1 MVAVEAAL
9 TYPHKPGT
17 VRDSRPPRFPS
28 GPLYI
33 LSNWARAP
41 RLSQARVPERE
52 KFLLSTNRRR
62 FLRSL
67 SRTAIVLALD
77 DVLGLA
83 QPAFGQQQP
92 EQPKGSARQS
102 YAAEARP
109 APRGAYS
116 PVTGTPLGVQFVD
129 VAKQAGLNAET
140 IFGGEHRN
148 KYLLET
154 TGCGVA
160 FFDYDQDD
168 WLDIFLVNGSRLEGF
183 PHGLEPVCHLFKN
196 NRDGTFT
203 DVTVKAGLA
212 RSGWG
217 QACCVGDYNNDGWND
232 LFVSYYGQNALFR
245 NNGNGTF
252 SEVTTEAGLLQ
263 DRLRW
268 NSGCSFLDYDKD
280 GHLDLFVGNYIDLDL
295 KTTPTPE
302 DANCTYKGIVV
313 ACGPPGLQGGKNILY
328 HNNGDGT
335 FRDVSEKAGIWGTLG
350 TYALSCGVAD
360 LDQDGWPDIYV
371 ANDSTS
377 ATLYLNQKDGT
388 FKDQAVEAG
397 VAYSPDGK
405 PQAGMGVSIGDYN
418 RDGLFDIVKTNFA
431 GDTDSL
437 YMNLGDGSF
446 DDRTYQAGLGINTRL
461 LGWGVS
467 FIDVDN
473 DGWLDILVANGHVYP
488 EVDGTQVDAAYA
500 ERKYLYRNLRNG
512 QFEDMSMLVGSGL
525 TTPAKARGFA
535 VGDYDN
541 DGDLDA
547 VVNCVNSVPQLLRCD
562 STLNRSW
569 VKIRLVGKKSNRT
582 AIGARIKVVA
592 QTGSPVPTVKG
603 ESPPQPDRAAPRP
616 TTLTQIEEV
625 KSCNGYYSA
634 SDLRIHF
641 GLNEAKKIDLLEVL
655 WPSGL
660 VDTLKDLDVNRLY
673 VLEEGGKILKNE
685 ILRSVKPR

>member
-1 MVAVEAAL
+1 
-9 TYPHKPGT
+9 
-17 VRDSRPPRFPS
+17 
-28 GPLYI
+28 
-33 LSNWARAP
+33 LSWDR
-41 RLSQARVPERE
+41 RG
-52 KFLLSTNRRR
+52 FLK
-62 FLRSL
+62 SL
-67 SRTAIVLALD
+67 SRTAMVLSLE
-77 DVLGLA
+77 DVLSLSR
-83 QPAFGQQQP
+83 PLRGQEASQKP
-92 EQPKGSARQS
+92 SGSARQA
-102 YAAEARP
+102 YEAPARP
-109 APRGAYS
+109 APKGTPS

-129 VAKQAGLNAET
+129 VAKQAGLNVET

-154 TGCGVA
+154 TGCGAA

-168 WLDIFLVNGSRLEGF
+168 WVDIFLVNGWRLEGF
-183 PHGLEPVCHLFKN
+183 AKGHEPVCHLFKN

-203 DVTVKAGLA
+203 DVTLKAGLA

-252 SEVTTEAGLLQ
+252 QDVTKEAGLLQ

-268 NSGCSFLDYDKD
+268 NSGCAFLDYDKD
-280 GHLDLFVGNYIDLDL
+280 GRLDLFVGNYIDFDV
-295 KTTPTPE
+295 KTAPAPE

-313 ACGPPGLQGGKNILY
+313 ACGPPGLEGGKNLLY
-328 HNNGDGT
+328 HNKGDGT
-335 FRDVSEKAGIWGTLG
+335 FQDVSEKAGMWGTLG

-360 LDQDGWPDIYV
+360 LDESGWPNIYV

-377 ATLYLNQKDGT
+377 ATYYVNQKDGT
-388 FKDQAVEAG
+388 FKDAAIEAG

-405 PQAGMGVSIGDYN
+405 PQAGMGVSIGDFN
-418 RDGLFDIVKTNFA
+418 RDGLLDIVKTNFA

-467 FIDVDN
+467 FIDMDN

-488 EVDGTQVDAAYA
+488 EVDGTQVDASYA

-512 QFEDMSMLVGSGL
+512 QFEDVSLTGGSGI
-525 TTPAKARGFA
+525 TAEVKARGFA
-535 VGDYDN
+535 VGDFDN
-541 DGDLDA
+541 DGDMDA
-547 VVNCVNSVPQLLRCD
+547 VVNCVNAVPQLLRCD
-562 STLNRSW
+562 STWKRSW
-569 VKIRLVGKKSNRT
+569 VKIRLVGTKSNKT
-582 AIGARIKVVA
+582 GIGARIKVTA
-592 QTGSPVPTVKG
+592 RTGTGVHGRLSVVSHSAGDGSASSPSAG
-603 ESPPQPDRAAPRP
+603 IQA
-616 TTLTQIEEV
+616 LTQIEEV
-625 KSCNGYYSA
+625 RSCNGYFSA

-641 GLNEAKKIDLLEVL
+641 GLGDAKKVDVVEIR
-655 WPSGL
+655 WSSGA

-673 VLEEGGKILKNE
+673 VVEEGGKI
-685 ILRSVKPR
+685 VKTMVMAGVTK

>member
-1 MVAVEAAL
+1 MRSTEIAVLSL
-9 TYPHKPGT
+9 TRRG
-17 VRDSRPPRFPS
+17 
-28 GPLYI
+28 
-33 LSNWARAP
+33 
-41 RLSQARVPERE
+41 
-52 KFLLSTNRRR
+52 FLK
-62 FLRSL
+62 SL
-67 SRTAIVLALD
+67 SRTALVLSLE

-83 QPAFGQQQP
+83 RPAFGQQSAQA
-92 EQPKGSARQS
+92 PKGNTRQS
-102 YAAEARP
+102 YEAPPRP
-109 APRGAYS
+109 APKGTAS
-116 PVTGTPLGVQFVD
+116 PVSGTPLGVQFVD
-129 VAKQAGLNAET
+129 VAKEAGLNVEM

-154 TGCGVA
+154 TGCGAA

-168 WLDIFLVNGSRLEGF
+168 WVDIFLVNGWRLEGF
-183 PHGLEPVCHLFKN
+183 PKGHEPVCHLFKN

-203 DVTVKAGLA
+203 DVTIKSGLA

-217 QACCVGDYNNDGWND
+217 QACCLGDYNNDGWND

-252 SEVTTEAGLLQ
+252 TDVTKEAGLLQ

-295 KTTPTPE
+295 KTTPLPE

-313 ACGPPGLQGGKNILY
+313 ACGPPGLEGGKNLLY
-328 HNNGDGT
+328 HNRGDGT
-335 FRDVSEKAGIWGTLG
+335 FEDVSQKAGMLGTLG

-360 LDQDGWPDIYV
+360 LDNTGWPNIYV

-377 ATLYLNQKDGT
+377 ATYYVNQKDGT
-388 FKDQAVEAG
+388 FKDQAIEAG

-418 RDGLFDIVKTNFA
+418 RDGMLDIVKTNFA

-467 FIDVDN
+467 FMDIDN

-512 QFEDMSMLVGSGL
+512 QFEDVSLTGGSGI
-525 TTPAKARGFA
+525 TADAKARGFA

-547 VVNCVNSVPQLLRCD
+547 VVNCVNAIPQLLRCD
-562 STLNRSW
+562 TTLNRSW
-569 VKIRLVGKKSNRT
+569 VKIRLVGTKSNKT
-582 AIGARIKVVA
+582 GIGARIKVVA
-592 QTGSPVPTVKG
+592 QTGSPLLSAKPGT
-603 ESPPQPDRAAPRP
+603 P
-616 TTLTQIEEV
+616 LTQIEDV

-641 GLNEAKKIDLLEVL
+641 GLNDAKRVDLVEIR
-655 WPSGL
+655 WPSGA
-660 VDTLKDLDVNRLY
+660 VDTLRDLDVKRLY
-673 VLEEGGKILKNE
+673 VIEEGGKILKNE
-685 ILRSVKPR
+685 ALTPARKRP

>member
-1 MVAVEAAL
+1 M
-9 TYPHKPGT
+9 K
-17 VRDSRPPRFPS
+17 
-28 GPLYI
+28 
-33 LSNWARAP
+33 
-41 RLSQARVPERE
+41 
-52 KFLLSTNRRR
+52 
-62 FLRSL
+62 SL
-67 SRTAIVLALD
+67 SRTALVLSFE

-83 QPAFGQQQP
+83 RPMRGLAAPQKPT
-92 EQPKGSARQS
+92 GSSRQA
-102 YAAEARP
+102 YEAPARP
-109 APRGAYS
+109 APKGAPS

-129 VAKQAGLNAET
+129 VAKQAGLHAET

-168 WLDIFLVNGSRLEGF
+168 WLDIFLVNGWRLEGF
-183 PHGLEPVCHLFKN
+183 AKGHEPTCHLFKN

-203 DVTVKAGLA
+203 DVTMKAGLA

-252 SEVTTEAGLLQ
+252 AEVTKEAGLLQ

-268 NSGCSFLDYDKD
+268 NSGCTFLDYDRD
-280 GHLDLFVGNYIDLDL
+280 GRLDLFVGNYIDFDV
-295 KTTPTPE
+295 KTAPTPE

-313 ACGPPGLQGGKNILY
+313 ACGPPGLEGGKNLLY

-335 FRDVSEKAGIWGTLG
+335 FTDVSEKAGMIGTLG
-350 TYALSCGVAD
+350 TYALSCAAAD
-360 LDQDGWPDIYV
+360 LDNTGWPNIYV

-377 ATLYLNQKDGT
+377 ATYYVNQKDGT
-388 FKDQAVEAG
+388 FKDQAIEAG

-418 RDGLFDIVKTNFA
+418 RDGLLDIVKTNFA

-461 LGWGVS
+461 LGWGLS
-467 FIDVDN
+467 FIDMDN

-512 QFEDMSMLVGSGL
+512 QFEDVSLIGGTGI
-525 TTPAKARGFA
+525 TTDAKARGFA
-535 VGDYDN
+535 VGDFDN

-547 VVNCVNSVPQLLRCD
+547 VVNCVNAVPQLLRCD
-562 STLNRSW
+562 STLKRSW
-569 VKIRLVGKKSNRT
+569 VKIRLVGTKSNKT
-582 AIGARIKVVA
+582 GIGARIKVVA
-592 QTGSPVPTVKG
+592 ATGT
-603 ESPPQPDRAAPRP
+603 AAGVRDQGSGIS
-616 TTLTQIEEV
+616 TLTQIEEV
-625 KSCNGYYSA
+625 RSCNGYYSA

-641 GLNEAKKIDLLEVL
+641 GLGEAKKVEMVEIR
-655 WPSGL
+655 WPSGA
-660 VDTLKDLDVNRLY
+660 VDTLKDLDVKKLY
-673 VLEEGGKILKNE
+673 VVEEGGKILKTMAMVG
-685 ILRSVKPR
+685 VKT

>member
-1 MVAVEAAL
+1 MV
-9 TYPHKPGT
+9 
-17 VRDSRPPRFPS
+17 
-28 GPLYI
+28 
-33 LSNWARAP
+33 LS
-41 RLSQARVPERE
+41 LED
-52 KFLLSTNRRR
+52 
-62 FLRSL
+62 
-67 SRTAIVLALD
+67 VLALARPAFSMQQAAPE
-77 DVLGLA
+77 A
-83 QPAFGQQQP
+83 QP
-92 EQPKGSARQS
+92 KHTGSARQS
-102 YAAEARP
+102 YEAEARP
-109 APRGAYS
+109 APKGIAS
-116 PVTGTPLGVQFVD
+116 PVSGTPLGVQFVD
-129 VAKQAGLNAET
+129 VAKEAGLNVET

-154 TGCGVA
+154 TGCGAA

-168 WLDIFLVNGSRLEGF
+168 WLDIFLVNGWRLEGF
-183 PHGLEPVCHLFKN
+183 QKGQELVSHPRAKDLALGTPVCHLFKN

-203 DVTVKAGLA
+203 DVTIKAGLA

-232 LFVSYYGQNALFR
+232 LFVTYYGQNALFR

-252 SEVTTEAGLLQ
+252 TDVTKEAGLLQ

-280 GHLDLFVGNYIDLDL
+280 GRLDLFVGNYIDLDL
-295 KTTPTPE
+295 KTTPAPE

-313 ACGPPGLQGGKNILY
+313 ACGPPGLDGGKNILY
-328 HNNGDGT
+328 HNKGDGT
-335 FRDVSEKAGIWGTLG
+335 FIDVSERAGMWGTLG

-360 LDQDGWPDIYV
+360 LDNDGYPDIYV

-377 ATLYLNQKDGT
+377 ATFYQNQKDGT
-388 FKDQAVEAG
+388 FKDQAIEAG

-405 PQAGMGVSIGDYN
+405 PQAGMGVSIGDFN
-418 RDGLFDIVKTNFA
+418 RDGLLDIVKTNFA

-446 DDRTYQAGLGINTRL
+446 DDRTYQAGMGVNTRL

-467 FIDVDN
+467 FIDIDN

-512 QFEDMSMLVGSGL
+512 QFEDLSMMGGSGI
-525 TTPAKARGFA
+525 TAAAKARGFA

-547 VVNCVNSVPQLLRCD
+547 VVNCVNAVPQLLRCD
-562 STLNRSW
+562 STLSRNW
-569 VKIRLVGKKSNRT
+569 IKIRLVGVKSNRT
-582 AIGARIKVVA
+582 GIGARIKVVA
-592 QTGSPVPTVKG
+592 QTGSPLLNAKPGTPL
-603 ESPPQPDRAAPRP
+603 S
-616 TTLTQIEEV
+616 QIEEV
-625 KSCNGYYSA
+625 RSCNGYYSA

-641 GLNEAKKIDLLEVL
+641 GLNEAKKVDLVEIR
-655 WPSGL
+655 WPSGA
-660 VDTLKDLDVNRLY
+660 VDTLKDLDVNRLC
-673 VLEEGGKILKNE
+673 VVEEGGKILKNE
-685 ILRSVKPR
+685 VLTPARKKA